1 MGAKLWIILIFLFI
15 SLLKMGLLL
24 VHYRSAKNPIPEN
37 VADVYDKDTYLKW
50 QNYHG
55 ETSRLSML
63 ESLAATLMMTL
74 FLVFDIH
81 AKVANL
87 FGDGFFALVLAVV
100 FFDVI
105 TETVLSLPFGY
116 YRTMKIEEKYGFNR
130 SSKSTFVKDTI
141 IGFVV
146 SSVVT
151 CLIVLAIYL
160 SHMWLGN
167 FMAILLSVFLC
178 IFVLFANLL
187 FPYLSRLQNK
197 FTPLEEGSLRDKL
210 TTLLTSHGYTV
221 KDILV
226 MDASRRTTKS
236 NAYFSGFGKEKRIV
250 LFDTLLSAMD
260 EDEICA
266 VFAHELGHGIHHDI
280 PKLLCMSCL
289 NMIFT
294 ALLAWGVLAI
304 PAICTAFGFAG
315 LNYGFAF
322 SILGSVAL
330 PLVSQAYG
338 IFVNAVSCRAEY
350 KADAQAVTE
359 GYGQAL
365 ISGLKKL
372 SRENFSHLSP
382 SPLVVALE
390 YNHPPLSQRISAI
403 TNALQKSQS

>member
-1 MGAKLWIILIFLFI
+1 MDAKLWIIFIFLFI

-63 ESLAATLMMTL
+63 ETLASTLMMTL

-87 FGDGFFALVLAVV
+87 FGGGFFALVYAVV
-100 FFDVI
+100 IFEAL
-105 TETVLSLPFGY
+105 TETILGLPFGY

-130 SSKSTFVKDTI
+130 STKSTFVKDAI
-141 IGFVV
+141 IGLIMGLVITLFIV
-146 SSVVT
+146 S
-151 CLIVLAIYL
+151 AIYL
-160 SHMWLGN
+160 SHKWLGD
-167 FMAILLSVFLC
+167 FMAILLSLFLC
-178 IFVLFANLL
+178 AFVLLANLL
-187 FPYLSRLQNK
+187 FPYLGRLQNK
-197 FTPLEEGSLRDKL
+197 FTPLEEGSLREKL
-210 TTLLTSHGYTV
+210 TALLTSHGYTV

-250 LFDTLLSAMD
+250 LYDTLLSAMD

-266 VFAHELGHGIHHDI
+266 VFAHELGHGLHHDI
-280 PKLLCMSCL
+280 PKLLGMSCL
-289 NMIFT
+289 NMVFT
-294 ALLAWGVLAI
+294 ALLAWAVVAI
-304 PAICTAFGFAG
+304 PEICTAFGFAG

-338 IFVNAVSCRAEY
+338 IFMNAVSCRAEY

-403 TNALQKSQS
+403 EKSFHA